1 MDALTK
7 LNTNLQEALE
17 AFKKDIP
24 NSEGLLIRDEIVQR
38 TKHKVK
44 SKKFQTLMQHKKYGV
59 LKPQVKRGRKREDSK
74 YRNRVG
80 AKADKLRKVGH
91 ALLYVTEQKLNNLYH
106 NVIGRKET
114 FTKKAH

>member
-24 NSEGLLIRDEIVQR
+24 NSEGLLIRDEIVRR

-44 SKKFQTLMQHKKYGV
+44 SKKFQKLMQQKKYGV
-59 LKPQVKRGRKREDSK
+59 LKPQVKEAGKERTASTETELEQRLINSGR
-74 YRNRVG
+74 
-80 AKADKLRKVGH
+80 
-91 ALLYVTEQKLNNLYH
+91 
-106 NVIGRKET
+106 
-114 FTKKAH
+114 